1 MRKYY
6 VYSLNCPD
14 LNIPKYIGISNDPK
28 RRFTEHLE
36 DQAITKKTKWIKSLS
51 KVPILSIIRES
62 ENIHEII
69 DLEIKLIREYTD
81 LTNTTNGGEYLGIG
95 TPVDVYDF
103 NYKLIGTFSSMV
115 EACEIFNINSINYSG
130 ISATCKRKRNHA
142 YGKIWRYIGDE
153 ITKDDKKRFEKEL
166 KRSSIKKVLQ
176 YDLNGN
182 FIKEYESIAECGR
195 NGFSKSA
202 VSQMLSKSAKN
213 YSVKGFIF
221 CNDEKELKERLN
233 DFENSKP
240 LKVQQLTLDGEIIN
254 TFNSINH
261 ACNFLN
267 FKCQTTIKKCCDG
280 IYKQCKG
287 YKWQYVCALSN
298 SNI

>member
-6 VYSLNCPD
+6 VYSLNCPELD
-14 LNIPKYIGISNDPK
+14 IPKYIGISNDPE
-28 RRFTEHLE
+28 RRYIEHLE
-36 DQAITKKTKWIKSLS
+36 DKTITKKTKWLKSLNS
-51 KVPILSIIRES
+51 KPILKIIKES

-69 DLEIKLIREYTD
+69 DLEIKLIRETEN
-81 LTNTTNGGEYLGIG
+81 LTNTTKGGEYLGIG

-115 EACEIFNINSINYSG
+115 EACEIFKINSVNYSG
-130 ISATCKRKRNHA
+130 ISASCKRKRNYA
-142 YGKIWRYIGDE
+142 YNKIWRYIGDP
-153 ITKDDKKRFEKEL
+153 ITNSDKERMEKEL
-166 KRSSIKKVLQ
+166 KRSTIKKVLQ

-221 CNDEKELKERLN
+221 CNNESELVKRLEEYEK
-233 DFENSKP
+233 SKP
-240 LKVQQLTLDGEIIN
+240 LKVNQLTMDGKIIN
-254 TFNSINH
+254 TFNSIND
-261 ACNFLN
+261 ACIFLD

-287 YKWQYVCALSN
+287 YKWQYVCAHSISN
-298 SNI
+298 N